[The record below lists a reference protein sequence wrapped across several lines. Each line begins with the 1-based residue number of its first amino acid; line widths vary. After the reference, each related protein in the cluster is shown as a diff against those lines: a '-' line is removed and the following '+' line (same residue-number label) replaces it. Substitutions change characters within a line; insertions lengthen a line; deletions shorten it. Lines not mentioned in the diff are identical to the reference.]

1 MAVYQLRNLDKWV
14 KKVVGEEDKVVRA
27 VSFQLTN
34 QFIDR
39 TRVRYGTAR
48 GNWHAELNAPEIYI
62 ERDYIGSAADAAK
75 HSLNKCTQAINK
87 AYGNRLFITNN
98 IEYIE
103 HLETSD
109 SMVRDTVLEFN
120 RAIEAAVKGLK

>member
-1 MAVYQLRNLDKWV
+1 MAIYQLRNLDKWV

-27 VSFQLTN
+27 VSLQLTN

-48 GNWHAELNAPEIYI
+48 GNWHAEINSPSIII
-62 ERDYIGSAADAAK
+62 ERDYEGSADDAAK

-103 HLETSD
+103 HLEALD
-109 SMVRDTVLEFN
+109 SMVRGTVLEFN
-120 RAIEAAVKGLK
+120 RAIDAAVKGLK

>member
-1 MAVYQLRNLDKWV
+1 MAIYQLRNLDKWV

-27 VSFQLTN
+27 VGLQMAN
-34 QFIDR
+34 EFINR

-48 GNWHAELNAPEIYI
+48 GNWHAELNAPEINI

-75 HSLNKCTQAINK
+75 HSLNKCTDAINK

-103 HLETSD
+103 PLETLD
-109 SMVRDTVLEFN
+109 HMVRGTVLEFN
-120 RAIEAAVKGLK
+120 RAIDAAIKSL